1 MYNEIKKM
9 VQVSHSCLTGK
20 AALPYK
26 PRKNGTLV
34 PKMITLKLQ
43 ETLENLPAEL
53 RKAGTWV
60 LEHQVEAAT
69 MSLRGIARA
78 AGVHPNSVTRLTRE
92 LGYDSFQA
100 FREPLRQ
107 GFAATTN
114 FPDQAAWLQSLHGK
128 SARDHLFADM
138 AADSIKN
145 IETLFQG
152 MNIADLEAAAQLIT
166 QAASTYV
173 LGVGMAHSLADNFAY
188 MVGMAFDNVVAV
200 PAAGALP
207 VDALARATKGD
218 VLLAMT
224 FKPYRT
230 EVVEAVEVAREQGV
244 IIIALS
250 DSPAAP
256 ILRGAAYGFIVPTQT
271 PQFFTSTIALAAF
284 LETLMAFVISN
295 STQDAVESIKQF
307 HERRHALGI
316 YWENAS

>member
-1 MYNEIKKM
+1 
-9 VQVSHSCLTGK
+9 
-20 AALPYK
+20 
-26 PRKNGTLV
+26 
-34 PKMITLKLQ
+34 MITLKLQ

-128 SARDHLFADM
+128 SARDRLFADM
-138 AADSIKN
+138 AADSLKN

-152 MNIADLEAAAQLIT
+152 MNIVDLEAAAQLIT

-207 VDALARATKGD
+207 VDALARARKGD

-244 IIIALS
+244 EIIALS

-256 ILRGAAYGFIVPTQT
+256 ILQGRGIWFHCPDPNPSVLHVNHCARRV
-271 PQFFTSTIALAAF
+271 